1 MEEILKIDLH
11 VDSHLIFEKNSK
23 TTEWIKDSLQK

>member
-11 VDSHLIFEKNSK
+11 VDSHLIFEKISK
-23 TTEWIKDSLQK
+23 AIEWIKDSLQK